1 MNFSIDNT
9 GGNGQ
14 LQSSSDVASLSKIW
28 AKKYVKTLHQPTPPK
43 EMSPDVDL
51 RAIVS
56 QKLRK
61 QLRNVSAQAWTKTEY
76 LLAKEIFRHQ
86 LVTDD
91 LDPWAISGYV
101 HDVYLKA
108 FESYEMAMTPE
119 RFAVNTAADLGRI
132 REKFTV
138 TDPRVI
144 GFVSMQFH
152 YTGQLLLEQAAS
164 LVQAEPYAEI
174 ESDTLLANL
183 RQYFKAID
191 DHLYMPLQRAYDA
204 AASYP
209 YGALELKIVQHLLPQ
224 SSAIAR
230 RVVKQT
236 MIAFPKHECH
246 SGPLESQIVQQSSI
260 RDTEMFQTYLWVSL
274 LEKNLSS
281 VQQELFPLCLML
293 YPMFNVPWD
302 MVRSMLMLIEL
313 EFSRLLQPHE
323 LTKCSSYLTS
333 LKMMFDPDVVDALR

>member
-14 LQSSSDVASLSKIW
+14 LQSSPDVASLSKIW
-28 AKKYVKTLHQPTPPK
+28 AKKYVRTLQEPTPK
-43 EMSPDVDL
+43 DAVSVEIDL
-51 RAIVS
+51 RSQVS
-56 QKLRK
+56 QQLRK
-61 QLRNVSAQAWTKTEY
+61 QLRNLSAQAWTKTEY

-91 LDPWAISGYV
+91 LDPWAISGDV
-101 HDVYLKA
+101 HDVYMKA
-108 FESYEMAMTPE
+108 FESYAMSMTPE
-119 RFAVNTAADLGRI
+119 RFAVTIAADLGRI
-132 REKFTV
+132 RERFTE

-152 YTGQLLLEQAAS
+152 YTGQLLLDQATELVAAAS
-164 LVQAEPYAEI
+164 SAGTDSVN
-174 ESDTLLANL
+174 LLSSL

-209 YGALELKIVQHLLPQ
+209 YGALELQIVQRLLPQ

-230 RVVKQT
+230 RVVKQI

-246 SGPLESQIVQQSSI
+246 SGSLESEVVQQSSI

-274 LEKNLSS
+274 LENNLSS
-281 VQQELFPLCLML
+281 VQQELFPLCIML

-333 LKMMFDPDVVDALR
+333 LKMMFDPDVVDSLS